1 MRPTP
6 AVQRIV
12 LAVAVLLLLVLAWTG
27 LSGGIHDF
35 SAAQNVGQE
44 VQTLAQLA
52 YGLLSLLTVTTV
64 HWAHRGRAV
73 IQGCWTA
80 CVAVAAG
87 LASVVWGDAGAI
99 VGLVSAAGAL
109 LIALAILWLL
119 RFGTH
124 NRRGA

>member
-27 LSGGIHDF
+27 LTGGIDDF
-35 SAAQNVGQE
+35 ATAENVGQE
-44 VQTLAQLA
+44 GQTVAQLA

-64 HWAHRGRAV
+64 HGVHRWRGVIRGAWAASMM
-73 IQGCWTA
+73 
-80 CVAVAAG
+80 VAAG
-87 LASVVWGDAGAI
+87 LASMVWGDAGAL
-99 VGLVSAAGAL
+99 VGLVAAAGAL